1 MQVKIITESKGAPDT
16 ERIDLSTVRVS
27 WDDVFP
33 KGTACEEVLCVHKS
47 FPQPGGLPGQVH
59 IKSTKSN
66 QIHQVD
72 FLIKSH
78 PLDAPSNYKLSD
90 LTLKVLFSNDGNVI

>member
-47 FPQPGGLPGQVH
+47 FASISTTRWTYWSSPHQIHQIH
-59 IKSTKSN
+59 IKSTRWTS
-66 QIHQVD
+66 
-72 FLIKSH
+72 
-78 PLDAPSNYKLSD
+78 
-90 LTLKVLFSNDGNVI
+90 

>member
-1 MQVKIITESKGAPDT
+1 MYRMQVKIITESKGAPDT

-59 IKSTKSN
+59 IKSTKSTSN
-66 QIHQVD
+66 PPGGLPDQV
-72 FLIKSH
+72 S
-78 PLDAPSNYKLSD
+78 PP
-90 LTLKVLFSNDGNVI
+90 